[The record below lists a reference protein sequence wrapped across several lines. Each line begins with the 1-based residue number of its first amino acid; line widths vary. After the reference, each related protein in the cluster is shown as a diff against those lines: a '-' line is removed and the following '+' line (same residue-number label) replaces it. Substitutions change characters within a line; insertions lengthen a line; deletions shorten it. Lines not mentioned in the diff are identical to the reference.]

1 MAFLGG
7 FLGLGWV
14 WGLFFLDFLDLGLGK
29 DLVFVF
35 FWG

>member
-14 WGLFFLDFLDLGLGK
+14 WGLFFLDFLDLGL
-29 DLVFVF
+29 VF
-35 FWG
+35 FRFFGFGFG